1 MTSCRMFVFVS
12 LAMAALLAVREA
24 QAQAQTAYQPPVK
37 VIYGRAMDA
46 ELSLNVLAPK
56 GKANGLGVIV
66 VASGAGYSS
75 GAKFNEQ
82 EHVRIAN
89 TFCGRGYTLFVVRP
103 GPVTTYSV
111 VDMTSHLQKGIVFVK
126 EHANDYSVDSGRL
139 GLMSTRGGV
148 HLVCLAAIT
157 ADDKNTV
164 KAAGVYIP
172 PTDTAD
178 KGAQKLYIQ
187 ADTAAWEQIRQQAF
201 QGAGADISPASAA
214 PFAAGARNP
223 TIKLPNVSPQAP
235 PFLIIHGD
243 ADPTAPRLD
252 SNAFFAAMRD
262 ADVAHDMIV
271 KRPGADPTA
280 TIQAELT
287 TLADWFDK
295 QLRLD

>member
-1 MTSCRMFVFVS
+1 MKIFRSGFIVCLAAVATS
-12 LAMAALLAVREA
+12 AMSAA
-24 QAQAQTAYQPPVK
+24 QAQSAYQPPKILV
-37 VIYGRAMDA
+37 YARAGDA
-46 ELSLNVLAPK
+46 ELSLNVLVPK
-56 GKANGLGVIV
+56 GKANGLGIIV

-82 EHVRIAN
+82 EHIRIAD

-103 GPVTTYSV
+103 GPVTKYSV
-111 VDMTSHLQKGIVFVK
+111 IQMSAHLQKAIVFVK
-126 EHANDYSVDSGRL
+126 QHADDYSVDSGRL

-148 HLVCLAAIT
+148 HLVCLTCIT
-157 ADDKNTV
+157 ADDKTTV

-172 PTDTAD
+172 PTDQGD
-178 KGAQKLYIQ
+178 KGAQNLYIQ

-201 QGAGADISPASAA
+201 QGAGADISPSSAA

-223 TIKLPNVSPQAP
+223 AIKLPMVSPQAP

-271 KRPGADPTA
+271 KRPGADPSA
-280 TIQAELT
+280 TIQAELS

>member
-1 MTSCRMFVFVS
+1 MTSYRTFAIVS
-12 LAMAALLAVREA
+12 LAAAALLATHDAR
-24 QAQAQTAYQPPVK
+24 AQTAYQPAKK
-37 VIYGRAMDA
+37 VVYGRAMDA

-56 GKANGLGVIV
+56 GKANGLGIIV

-103 GPVTTYSV
+103 GPVTKYSV
-111 VDMTSHLQKGIVFVK
+111 IDMTDHLQKAIVFVK
-126 EHANDYSVDSGRL
+126 EHANDYNVDSGRL
-139 GLMSTRGGV
+139 GLMSTRGGI
-148 HLVCLAAIT
+148 HLVCLTAIT
-157 ADDKNTV
+157 ATDKTTV

-178 KGAQKLYIQ
+178 KGAQNLDIQ
-187 ADTAAWEQIRQQAF
+187 SDTAAWEQIRQQAF

-223 TIKLPNVSPQAP
+223 AIKLPNVSPQAP

-271 KRPGADPTA
+271 KRPGTDSGP
-280 TIQAELT
+280 TIQAELN